1 MSTAVGVMSAGQ
13 LISDELVANQVRFD
27 LKGYSEPAVNC
38 ASATVGR
45 SNDIK
50 IDESQRVLHSRESGD
65 SKAYYVT
72 LIAGLLAGTCGLV
85 WIIVQVSA
93 LPFGLAPAGA
103 SSRNP
108 PAAVS
113 LGPGQGSNP
122 PSAQTPDTQRK
133 GDPRQIRDSVVHEF
147 SGDAPAEASQ
157 GRNLSSGPTETSQGP
172 NLFSASTA
180 AGRCP
185 SIQCLLGEDSRAAP
199 THTTLTGATAGER
212 RTPTKH
218 TPTPE
223 TRPTTIPGWTL
234 REVTNGTAVLEGP
247 NGIWRATPGQTVPGV
262 GRVDSI
268 TRWGNRLI
276 VATSKGLISTP

>member
-1 MSTAVGVMSAGQ
+1 MSAGQ

-27 LKGYSEPAVNC
+27 LKAYGEPAVNS
-38 ASATVGR
+38 AWATVGR

-50 IDESQRVLHSRESGD
+50 IDESQRVLHSREFGD
-65 SKAYYVT
+65 GKAYYVT

-93 LPFGLAPAGA
+93 LPFGLAPAGT

-113 LGPGQGSNP
+113 LSLGQGSNP
-122 PSAQTPDTQRK
+122 PSAQMPDTQRK
-133 GDPRQIRDSVVHEF
+133 GDPLQIRDSVIHEIG
-147 SGDAPAEASQ
+147 GDAPAEASQ
-157 GRNLSSGPTETSQGP
+157 GRNLSSAPTGTSQGP

-180 AGRCP
+180 SGRCP

-247 NGIWRATPGQTVPGV
+247 NGIWRATPGQTVPGL